1 MQQSTIFSILLI
13 LLTKRRVSRKYLSER
28 FSVSTRTVSRYIAV
42 LEDVGVPII
51 TLAGRGGGFSL
62 ADDYTI
68 DKSFLS
74 EAEALRIKDALF
86 RTAESYADGINAAI
100 TDKLDNID
108 KMRERDSY
116 VVKQE
121 NLYIDCEQEQA
132 EKIKPRIKVLS
143 EAIEQQRSTEIKYAD
158 AHGYVSYREIEPYT
172 LVLKSGFWYVYA
184 MCKLRGDFRL
194 FKLSRIIDV
203 RKTSRRFVKTE
214 SRLTEKLELEY
225 YNELYVD
232 LEFEFYPT
240 VRAAVT
246 DWLGVDAVIE
256 RGTKL
261 VAFSTVPFT
270 DSLVKR
276 LLSFG
281 SSIKVINP
289 PELETQMREEAKRM
303 ASMYDEK

>member
-42 LEDVGVPII
+42 LEDAGVPII

-86 RTAESYADGINAAI
+86 RTAESYADGVNAAI
-100 TDKLDNID
+100 TDKLDNIG
-108 KMRERDSY
+108 KMRERDGY

-158 AHGYVSYREIEPYT
+158 AHGYVSYRESNRT
-172 LVLKSGFWYVYA
+172 HWCLNRGFGMFTQCA
-184 MCKLRGDFRL
+184 SF
-194 FKLSRIIDV
+194 
-203 RKTSRRFVKTE
+203 
-214 SRLTEKLELEY
+214 
-225 YNELYVD
+225 
-232 LEFEFYPT
+232 
-240 VRAAVT
+240 AAIS
-246 DWLGVDAVIE
+246 DC
-256 RGTKL
+256 
-261 VAFSTVPFT
+261 
-270 DSLVKR
+270 
-276 LLSFG
+276 
-281 SSIKVINP
+281 SSC
-289 PELETQMREEAKRM
+289 RE
-303 ASMYDEK
+303 